1 MKSDIYE
8 LLNAC
13 LPELSARY
21 GAEIPGSLEHN
32 LEIPKNKEH
41 GDLSSNLALKL
52 ASCFKK
58 NPFAIAA
65 ESQKLIE
72 EKLPAFPRLRE
83 AIAQIKVERPGFI
96 NFYFATGSVLSV
108 LSLIRKEDR
117 LFGKS
122 GYGTGRRVILEYV
135 SANPTGPLTIAH
147 GRQAC
152 VGDALAR
159 IMKMAGFD
167 VFREYYL
174 NDAGRQ
180 INTLGLSTWFRYLE
194 LLGKKIDFPQDGYQ
208 GAYICDIAKK
218 VLAQEGR
225 KFFDASDAEAVPF
238 FAKFAAQDILST
250 IKRDLEEL
258 RVSFDEY
265 FSEQGLRD
273 RGAIETVL
281 GDLEA
286 KDLIYEEEGAL
297 WFRSTRFGDDKNRV
311 LKKSTGEYT
320 YLAPDI
326 AYHAGKLQ
334 RRFDMMVNL
343 WGPDHHGYVPRM
355 RAAVQALCGDSEK
368 LKVLLVQLTTLY
380 RAGQPVKMST
390 RAGEFVTLREL
401 MGEVGADA
409 TRFFFLMRRVESLLD
424 FDLDL
429 AKKKSDEN
437 PVFYVQYAHARICS
451 IIEYAK
457 TPIPEKADLSRLKE
471 DAELELIKHLSLFP
485 EMLIQASQT
494 LEPYRVVEYLRDLA
508 TSFHKFYTLCRV
520 VSDDEPLTQTRLF
533 LVDCARIVLR
543 NGLEVL
549 GISQP
554 AKM

>member
-1 MKSDIYE
+1 MKSDILS

-13 LPELSARY
+13 LPELAARY
-21 GAEIPGSLEHN
+21 DVEIPGHLEHS
-32 LEIPKNKEH
+32 LAIPKNKDH
-41 GDLSSNLALKL
+41 GDLSSNLAMKL
-52 ASCFKK
+52 ASLLKK
-58 NPFAIAA
+58 NPFGIAEDVRNLFEGKLSGVPQLRKAIA
-65 ESQKLIE
+65 
-72 EKLPAFPRLRE
+72 RVG
-83 AIAQIKVERPGFI
+83 VERPGFV
-96 NFYFATGSVLSV
+96 NFYFNTTSVLSV
-108 LSLIRKEDR
+108 LPLIRKED
-117 LFGKS
+117 LSFGKS
-122 GYGTGRRVILEYV
+122 EYGAGKRVILEYV

-159 IMKMAGFD
+159 IMKMAGFE

-180 INTLGLSTWFRYLE
+180 INTLGLSTWLRYLE
-194 LLGKKIDFPQDGYQ
+194 LLGKKVDFPQDGYQ
-208 GAYICDIAKK
+208 GAYIKETSGQLI
-218 VLAQEGR
+218 QREGR
-225 KFFDASDAEAVPF
+225 RFENVTPEAAIPF
-238 FAKFAAQDILST
+238 ISNFAAQDIMQT
-250 IKRDLEEL
+250 IKRDLASL
-258 RVSFDEY
+258 CVDFDNY
-265 FSEQGLRD
+265 FSEKELRE
-273 RGAIETVL
+273 RGEIENALAQLRKV
-281 GDLEA
+281 DLV
-286 KDLIYEEEGAL
+286 YEEEGAL

-326 AYHAGKLQ
+326 AYHAGKLK
-334 RRFDMMVNL
+334 RGFEMMVNL

-355 RAAVQALCGDSEK
+355 RAAVQALCGDPGK

-401 MGEVGADA
+401 MDEVGVDA

-437 PVFYVQYAHARICS
+437 PVFYVQYAHARIYS
-451 IIEYAK
+451 ILEYAK
-457 TPIPEKADLSRLKE
+457 VSVAGDPDLALLKEEAELDLS
-471 DAELELIKHLSLFP
+471 KHLALFP
-485 EMLIQASQT
+485 EILVQASQS
-494 LEPYRVVEYLRDLA
+494 LEPYRVVDYLRDLA

-520 VSDDEPLTQTRLF
+520 VSDDEPLTQARLF
-533 LVDCARIVLR
+533 LVDCTRIVLR
-543 NGLEVL
+543 NGLKAL
-549 GISQP
+549 GISAP